1 MKLFMVGASPYAR
14 KVRAAAIQLGLGSQL
29 DLVVANPHHRP
40 PELVAVNPLSKVPTL
55 VDDEGVSHTDS
66 LAICEHLDSLSDR
79 FDLLP
84 KSGEAR
90 HRALFRHA
98 LAHGIMDCAVIRR
111 VESLKAKEADRD
123 SWMER
128 QKQTIVRVMD
138 YFEADHA
145 LDGPPTL
152 DRLTLAAALGFLD
165 FRFPDDAWRNGRPR
179 LTAWYGEMAKTPP
192 LSETQPYD

>member
-14 KVRAAAIQLGLGSQL
+14 KVRAAAIQLGLESQL
-29 DLVVANPHHRP
+29 DMVVANPHHRP

-55 VDDEGVSHTDS
+55 VDDQGFSHTDS
-66 LAICEHLDSLSDR
+66 LAICEYLDSLSDR

-84 KSGEAR
+84 KTGEAR

-123 SWMER
+123 SWMDR
-128 QKQTIVRVMD
+128 QKQTIVRIAD
-138 YFEADHA
+138 YFEGDNA

-165 FRFPDDAWRNGRPR
+165 YRFPDDAWRNGRPR
-179 LTAWYGEMAKTPP
+179 LTAWYEEMAKTPP
-192 LSETQPYD
+192 LAETQPYD

>member
-14 KVRAAAIQLGLGSQL
+14 KVRAAAIQLGLESQL
-29 DLVVANPHHRP
+29 ELIIANPHHRP

-55 VDDEGVSHTDS
+55 VDDQGHPHTDS
-66 LAICEHLDSLSDR
+66 LAICEYLDSLTDS

-84 KSGEAR
+84 TAGDER
-90 HRALFRHA
+90 HRALFRHS

-111 VESLKAKEADRD
+111 VESLKSREADRD
-123 SWMER
+123 SWMDR
-128 QKQTIVRVMD
+128 QKQTIIRIAD
-138 YFEADHA
+138 WFEADND

-165 FRFPDDAWRNGRPR
+165 FRFPGDAWRTRRPR
-179 LTAWYGEMAKTPP
+179 LTAWYEAMAKTPP
-192 LSETQPYD
+192 LAGTEPHD